1 MHPYP
6 QKLPARIPEG
16 SGRTSQ
22 ASAMLLIIL
31 NGNCPLLCCIY
42 QPVLYVQVS
51 SLKILQIPRLERLD
65 IWISKLS
72 EDRTTTLVKLYVQFN
87 GSLLLFV

>member
-42 QPVLYVQVS
+42 QPVLYVVGVHI
-51 SLKILQIPRLERLD
+51 K
-65 IWISKLS
+65 
-72 EDRTTTLVKLYVQFN
+72 
-87 GSLLLFV
+87 